1 MHTFCRAAASA
12 DTRESLEAARMH
24 GIPCGSR
31 HEHAARSRQ
40 TKGKRLGDAKRGH
53 VWDHNVWVECVCG
66 GEGGDHVQSPQ
77 FGSLVNVV
85 GGGGPG

>member
-66 GEGGDHVQSPQ
+66 GGLISYRMGGRGEEGEHV
-77 FGSLVNVV
+77 
-85 GGGGPG
+85 